1 MPTCKSSGAH
11 VDLRFELSESSWKIG
26 DDTLP
31 ELSKISP
38 SPLSLSLPPEVVM
51 KKGILGF

>member
-31 ELSKISP
+31 ELPELSKISP

-51 KKGILGF
+51 KKGI

>member
-1 MPTCKSSGAH
+1 MPICKSSGAH
-11 VDLRFELSESSWKIG
+11 VDLPFELSESSWKIG
-26 DDTLP
+26 DDMLP

-51 KKGILGF
+51 KKGI

>member
-51 KKGILGF
+51 KKGI